1 MEEHVL
7 VALTARCVFQVT
19 GAAALDLHTTS
30 GLLLDVLDV
39 GTAMPYYL
47 CSEVEAGD
55 GVYVDRNLL
64 LGPLAL
70 RHVNGETNRHRAR
83 RSTYPTEFVP
93 LDLLLVAASEPTLVD
108 ELGELLLHELVDL
121 GHGLV
126 EALLARAGDVEVQWR
141 ILPQ

>member
-70 RHVNGETNRHRAR
+70 RHVNGETNRQSPPVYLPDRIRPARPAPGRGVGTDAR
-83 RSTYPTEFVP
+83 RRAGGA
-93 LDLLLVAASEPTLVD
+93 LVA
-108 ELGELLLHELVDL
+108 
-121 GHGLV
+121 
-126 EALLARAGDVEVQWR
+126 
-141 ILPQ
+141 